1 MTQSIAINQFSHAN
15 KVILK
20 QNSWSEVVRANQNIL
35 GKFLALSSLK
45 YEETKCFR
53 KALIYPMF
61 WVFPD
66 GTKRQAPGDTLG

>member
-1 MTQSIAINQFSHAN
+1 MTQFIDIKQFSHAD

-20 QNSWSEVVRANQNIL
+20 QNSWFEVVSANQNIL

-45 YEETKCFR
+45 YEETKYFR

-66 GTKRQAPGDTLG
+66 DTKRQAPGDTLG